1 MGFEFIVGGCK
12 EYMDVKKVP
21 TPLQDYQVDL
31 YPVLEL
37 IVCEQRLHKVCS
49 QTSDQDRWKTLLW
62 YIQTVRFK
70 CVVINYYL
78 RLNVWLCIVFGP
90 M

>member
-1 MGFEFIVGGCK
+1 MKAAKKVIFGGCK

-70 CVVINYYL
+70 CVVINYKT
-78 RLNVWLCIVFGP
+78 IP
-90 M
+90 ISD

>member
-1 MGFEFIVGGCK
+1 MKAAKKVIFGVCK

-37 IVCEQRLHKVCS
+37 IV
-49 QTSDQDRWKTLLW
+49 
-62 YIQTVRFK
+62 F
-70 CVVINYYL
+70 
-78 RLNVWLCIVFGP
+78 
-90 M
+90 